1 MLYGFWVKNLWIL
14 AFISSYFTEFW
25 KINVPTRVQDEIKF
39 KNLIYI
45 PPPPISEISFFVG
58 FNPHRIYLS
67 FFFWRSHAYPW
78 MYLSH
83 FFSAN
88 PIIDP
93 ICRDETVKVQHI
105 ALPTLT
111 AVNMTNG
118 LLVKLRDFSIC
129 TSNKWYV

>member
-1 MLYGFWVKNLWIL
+1 M
-14 AFISSYFTEFW
+14 
-25 KINVPTRVQDEIKF
+25 QDEIKF

-58 FNPHRIYLS
+58 FNPRRIYLS
-67 FFFWRSHAYPW
+67 IFFVEKPR
-78 MYLSH
+78 LSLDVSII

-93 ICRDETVKVQHI
+93 ICRDETVKLQHI

-118 LLVKLRDFSIC
+118 VLVKLRDSSIC
-129 TSNKWYV
+129 TSNK